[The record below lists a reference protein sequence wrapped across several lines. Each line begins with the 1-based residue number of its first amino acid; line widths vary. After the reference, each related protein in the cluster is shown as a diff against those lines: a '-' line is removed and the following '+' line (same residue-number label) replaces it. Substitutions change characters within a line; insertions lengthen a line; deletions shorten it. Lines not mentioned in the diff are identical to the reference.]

1 MRRSS
6 LLFFLGFATIAF
18 AQEPA
23 KPQARTQ
30 EEAPDKAAQERVRV
44 ERAAGGVGRITPEE
58 REGANLGAG
67 PHKER
72 HTDAARREPREAPAD
87 PSSERE
93 SARGNTR

>member
-1 MRRSS
+1 MRRPIF
-6 LLFFLGFATIAF
+6 LLFLGIATTAF

-23 KPQARTQ
+23 KPAAGQELDKDAQARIR
-30 EEAPDKAAQERVRV
+30 AERS
-44 ERAAGGVGRITPEE
+44 AGGVGKITPEE

-72 HTDAARREPREAPAD
+72 HTGAARREPRAD
-87 PSSERE
+87 RASERE